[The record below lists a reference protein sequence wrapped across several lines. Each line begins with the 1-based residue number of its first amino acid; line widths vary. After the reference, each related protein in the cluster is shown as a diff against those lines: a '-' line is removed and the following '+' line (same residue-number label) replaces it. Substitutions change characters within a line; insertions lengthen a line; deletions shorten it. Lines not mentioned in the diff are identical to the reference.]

1 MRLHR
6 LSVTAFGPFAGTVEV
21 DLDAVSEGGLFLIRG
36 ATGAGKTSLLDAIA
50 FALYADVPGARTKKG
65 LHSDHADRGA
75 VPLVVLDLTAGG
87 RRLRIERSPEF
98 RRPKARGRGE
108 VSVPAKATLHE
119 LRDGTWET
127 LSSRHDEIADVVAD
141 VLGMGLDQFS
151 KVVLLPQGDFAAF
164 LRASPEERRGL
175 LERLFDVAGYVGIE
189 DWFADQRKAA
199 AGTVEAERSALSAA
213 LTVLGEH
220 LVGAPADLTADA
232 PDLAAL
238 APGELEEALES
249 LQAAVEG
256 WVATSMADL
265 DAARIA
271 GSRAVAAHTA
281 AQDLVR
287 LQQRGGTARREL
299 GALEAAAGAHEEAV
313 AALERALRARAV
325 SGDLGALTRSAA
337 AVADARTALEAT
349 RAPVAALGLAD
360 RSEEALRRA
369 LDQLGASGDRLVD
382 AVHHA
387 DALEQAQSERAEVES
402 RLQRSTA
409 RLAELAAGRARV
421 ASDLAPAIERVTE
434 LEHARQELGPA
445 QARVAAAGEALRRR
459 RACDAAARQLT
470 GLHDDL
476 RGARDHEQALRDSYQ
491 HLREARLD
499 GMAAELAAHLE
510 DGSRCPVCGSVEHP
524 APARSADPVS
534 ADDVEAAESLWRQAQ
549 QVSMALKVQIASVE
563 AVVAQHTEG
572 LADTPGTA
580 EELAAELDRAK
591 EVVTVLQSRAAEL
604 EGARQLVA
612 TLQEQAAAL
621 ADQEGRLREAVSAAK
636 ASLTDLDRRLSTG
649 LARYLEAV
657 GDHDRLC
664 PCATPV
670 GSGTAEV
677 PGADR
682 AALTAASTGHR
693 EAVDH
698 LVAHLDAATRLVER
712 TAEHAEV
719 TASATSALTEH
730 GFTDADD
737 ARSALLDAATVAE
750 LTQATRAHERR
761 LAVATAT
768 LAEPDVA
775 AALEQPSPDLAGLE
789 ATRTAAAEALS
800 AATSADTL
808 ARATLANVRRARAT
822 VTAHSERLG
831 AALVRHDVLRDLADT
846 VAGTGTNNA
855 LRMRLSA
862 FVLAA
867 RLEKVATLANERLRS
882 MGDGRY
888 LLRHTDGLAAR
899 GARSGLGLEVLDQWT
914 GQARATTSLS
924 GGESFMASLALALGL
939 ADAVREESGGF
950 ELQTLFVDEGFGT
963 LDDDS
968 LEQVM
973 DVLDGLREGGRA
985 VGVVS
990 HVAELRT
997 RIASQVE
1004 VVKTERGSTVHLR
1017 GTADSA
1023 AVA

>member
-65 LHSDHADRGA
+65 LHSDHAERGA
-75 VPLVVLDLTAGG
+75 VPLVSLELTAGG

-108 VSVPAKATLHE
+108 VSVPAKATLYE
-119 LRDGTWET
+119 LRDGSWEA

-220 LVGAPADLTADA
+220 LVGAPAEVTADA
-232 PDLAAL
+232 PEWGAL
-238 APGELEEALES
+238 SPRELGESLES
-249 LQAAVEG
+249 LEAAVEG

-271 GSRAVAAHTA
+271 GSRAVSAHTS
-281 AQDLVR
+281 AQELAR
-287 LQQRGGTARREL
+287 LQQRGEAARREL
-299 GALEAAAGAHEEAV
+299 DGLEEAAEAHVEAT
-313 AALERALRARAV
+313 AALERAVRARAV
-325 SGDLGALTRSAA
+325 SGDLNALTRAAA
-337 AVADARTALEAT
+337 AVADARAAVDSTS
-349 RAPVAALGLAD
+349 APVAALGLSD
-360 RSEEALRRA
+360 RSEEALRGA
-369 LDQLGASGDRLVD
+369 LDQLGTSGDHLVD

-387 DALEQAQSERAEVES
+387 DDLEQAQSERTEVHS
-402 RLQRSTA
+402 RLRRSA
-409 RLAELAAGRARV
+409 ARV
-421 ASDLAPAIERVTE
+421 AELSGERTRIASDLVTAIERVTK
-434 LEHARQELGPA
+434 LDHARQELGPA
-445 QARVAAAGEALRRR
+445 QARVATAGEALRRR
-459 RACDAAARQLT
+459 RASDAATTRLT
-470 GLHDDL
+470 VL
-476 RGARDHEQALRDSYQ
+476 RDELRAARDHEQALRDTYQ
-491 HLREARLD
+491 RLREARLD
-499 GMAAELAAHLE
+499 GMAAELAAHLA
-510 DGSRCPVCGSVEHP
+510 DGSSCPVCGSVEHP

-534 ADDVEAAESLWRQAQ
+534 ADDVETAESRWREAQ
-549 QVSMALKVQIASVE
+549 QVSTALQVRIASVE
-563 AVVAQHTEG
+563 AVVAQHTEA
-572 LADTPGTA
+572 LADHPGTA
-580 EELAAELDRAK
+580 EELAAEVGSA
-591 EVVTVLQSRAAEL
+591 EEAVAVLQARAAEL
-604 EGARQLVA
+604 EGARQRVTTLEENA
-612 TLQEQAAAL
+612 TAL
-621 ADQEGRLREAVSAAK
+621 ADQEGWLRETVSAAK
-636 ASLTDLDRRLSTG
+636 ASLTDLDRRLSAG

-657 GDHDRLC
+657 SDHDQLC

-670 GSGTAEV
+670 RSDPAADEGV
-677 PGADR
+677 DR
-682 AALTAASTGHR
+682 AALTATATAHR
-693 EAVDH
+693 RAVDG
-698 LVAHLDAATRLVER
+698 LVAHLDAATRLRER
-712 TAEHAEV
+712 TAELAEV
-719 TASATSALTEH
+719 TASTSAALTEH
-730 GFTDADD
+730 GFADAAD
-737 ARSALLDAATVAE
+737 ARSALLDPATVAE

-761 LAVATAT
+761 LTVATAT

-775 AALEQPSPDLAGLE
+775 AALDQPSPDLGGLE
-789 ATRTAAAEALS
+789 AARTAAAEALS

-831 AALVRHDVLRDLADT
+831 EAVVRHDVLRDLADT
-846 VAGTGTNNA
+846 VAGLGPNNA

>member
-50 FALYADVPGARTKKG
+50 FALYADVPGARSKKG
-65 LHSDHADRGA
+65 LHSDHAERGA
-75 VPLVVLDLTAGG
+75 VPLVALELTAGG

-108 VSVPAKATLHE
+108 VSVPAKATLYE
-119 LRDGTWET
+119 LRDGSWEA

-164 LRASPEERRGL
+164 LRATPEERRGL

-199 AGTVEAERSALSAA
+199 AGTVDAERSALSAA

-220 LVGAPADLTADA
+220 LVGAPAEVTADL
-232 PDLAAL
+232 PDWGAL
-238 APGELEEALES
+238 SPGELEGPLQSLE
-249 LQAAVEG
+249 AAVEG

-271 GSRAVAAHTA
+271 GARAVTAHTS
-281 AQDLVR
+281 AQDLAR
-287 LQQRGGTARREL
+287 LQQRGEAARREL
-299 GALEAAAGAHEEAV
+299 DALEDAAETHEQAT
-313 AALERALRARAV
+313 AALEGALRARAV
-325 SGDLGALTRSAA
+325 SGDLNALARAA
-337 AVADARTALEAT
+337 TAVSDARAALEST
-349 RAPVAALGLAD
+349 SVPVAALGLAD
-360 RSEEALRRA
+360 RSEAALRRA
-369 LDQLGASGDRLVD
+369 LDELGACGDPLVE

-387 DALEQAQSERAEVES
+387 DELEQVRAERGEVDS
-402 RLQRSTA
+402 RLQRTAA
-409 RLAELAAGRARV
+409 RLAELAGERTRAAEGLATATARV
-421 ASDLAPAIERVTE
+421 SE
-434 LEHARQELGPA
+434 LEQARLDLGPA
-445 QARVAAAGEALRRR
+445 QARAGTALEALRRR
-459 RACDAAARQLT
+459 RACDDASLQLT
-470 GLHDDL
+470 AL
-476 RGARDHEQALRDSYQ
+476 RDALRAARDHEQAQRDTYQ
-491 HLREARLD
+491 QLREARLD
-499 GMAAELAAHLE
+499 GIAAELAARLV
-510 DGSRCPVCGSVEHP
+510 DGSACPVCGSEQHP

-534 ADDVEAAESLWRQAQ
+534 ADDVDAAEVRWREAEQASTAL
-549 QVSMALKVQIASVE
+549 QVRIASVE
-563 AVVAQHTEG
+563 AVAAQHTEA
-572 LADTPGTA
+572 LADHPGTA
-580 EELAAELDRAK
+580 EELAAEATRA
-591 EVVTVLQSRAAEL
+591 EEAVAALRARAAEL
-604 EGARQLVA
+604 EAARRRVTTVEQEA
-612 TLQEQAAAL
+612 TALGEQEA
-621 ADQEGRLREAVSAAK
+621 RLREAESAAR
-636 ASLTDLDRRLSTG
+636 ASLTDLDRRLSAG

-657 GDHDRLC
+657 ADHDRRC
-664 PCATPV
+664 PCSTPV
-670 GSGTAEV
+670 GNGTSAA
-677 PGADR
+677 PGVDR
-682 AALTAASTGHR
+682 AALTATVTTHR
-693 EAVDH
+693 RAVDD
-698 LVAHLDAATRLVER
+698 LAVHLDAVTRVRER

-719 TASATSALTEH
+719 CASTASALTEH
-730 GFTDADD
+730 GFSDADA
-737 ARSALLDAATVAE
+737 ARRALLDAATVAE
-750 LTQATRAHERR
+750 LTQATRSYERR

-775 AALEQPSPDLAGLE
+775 GALEQPSPDLARLE
-789 ATRTAAAEALS
+789 AERATAAEALS

-808 ARATLANVRRARAT
+808 ARTTLANVRRARAT
-822 VTAHSERLG
+822 VTAHSELLG
-831 AALVRHDVLRDLADT
+831 EAVVRHEVLRDLADT
-846 VAGTGTNNA
+846 VAGLGPNNA

-867 RLEKVATLANERLRS
+867 RLEKVATLANERLRA

-914 GQARATTSLS
+914 GQARSTTSLS

-997 RIASQVE
+997 LIAHQVE